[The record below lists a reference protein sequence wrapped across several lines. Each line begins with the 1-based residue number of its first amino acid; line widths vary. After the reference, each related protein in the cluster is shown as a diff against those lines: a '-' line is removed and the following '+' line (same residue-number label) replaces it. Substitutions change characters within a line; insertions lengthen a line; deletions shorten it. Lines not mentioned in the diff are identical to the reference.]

1 MAPDRPLFRL
11 HDGAATDPASVLLV
25 QLNGFVDAGHCG
37 RLIVEHIL
45 ATHRNEVVGEFE
57 VDQLLDYR
65 GRRPVMVFDKDR
77 WTSYDAPELV
87 LRRVYSL
94 DGTPFLVLTGPE
106 PDFQWERVVG
116 EIAQVVQRFNV
127 DLTVSV
133 HGIPMAVPHTRPLGL
148 TAHGTTT
155 TMLPPAE
162 QAFSDIQVPASFSA
176 LMEYRFG
183 QAGRDVLGAAIH
195 VPHYLAQAEYAQGA
209 LVGINQLTAF
219 TGLDLD
225 TAALASAARENL
237 AQIGSEL
244 AGNDEA
250 TALVAALE
258 RQYDA
263 FQRGRE
269 LPGLLA
275 TDVGPVPSA
284 DEIGAEL
291 EAYLKDVTADP
302 PATDEQG

>member
-1 MAPDRPLFRL
+1 
-11 HDGAATDPASVLLV
+11 
-25 QLNGFVDAGHCG
+25 
-37 RLIVEHIL
+37 
-45 ATHRNEVVGEFE
+45 
-57 VDQLLDYR
+57 
-65 GRRPVMVFDKDR
+65 
-77 WTSYDAPELV
+77 
-87 LRRVYSL
+87 
-94 DGTPFLVLTGPE
+94 
-106 PDFQWERVVG
+106 
-116 EIAQVVQRFNV
+116 
-127 DLTVSV
+127 
-133 HGIPMAVPHTRPLGL
+133 
-148 TAHGTTT
+148 
-155 TMLPPAE
+155 MLPPAE

-176 LMEYRFG
+176 LMEYRRPG
-183 QAGRDVLGAAIH
+183 WPGCPRAAIH

-209 LVGINQLTAF
+209 LVGHQPAGP
-219 TGLDLD
+219 GLHR
-225 TAALASAARENL
+225 ARPRHRRAGVSGSGEL

-291 EAYLKDVTADP
+291 RPTSGRRHRRPAGDRRAGLTAQGEDPRDGAPLPDDATSPPDHRWTMAISATKRTASVPAQRRAESRGADHRGDLLGPGLGRVDEQRSSCRQRTTCASEGATACRTVAAQALNNSAADP
-302 PATDEQG
+302 WTTALRA

>member
-37 RLIVEHIL
+37 RLIAEHVL
-45 ATHRNEVVGEFE
+45 ASHRHEVVGEFD

-65 GRRPVMVFDKDR
+65 GRR
-77 WTSYDAPELV
+77 SYDAPELV
-87 LRRVYSL
+87 LHRVYSL